1 MDCSTIFG
9 TRKWLVDCQVFIL
22 EYYNTYYSHTSLH
35 ILRSNSLCLEEAGSV
50 WKVSDGNSWKYDH
63 QVTVTCIGGS
73 SSPSGANVEHE
84 DHQEK
89 VLDMKT
95 LTIIVLASL
104 LILTSLALI
113 GVVIWSRS
121 RMTASTSEQ
130 EVEQILSLNMSM
142 DTCMR
147 WRVTSQVAMI
157 PSWLQVKWKNV
168 DNFILENQF
177 LQKVHV

>member
-22 EYYNTYYSHTSLH
+22 EYQNKYYSHTSLH

-63 QVTVTCIGGS
+63 QVTVTCIGETN
-73 SSPSGANVEHE
+73 SPSGANVEHE

-113 GVVIWSRS
+113 GVVIWSRRRRTS
-121 RMTASTSEQ
+121 SASEQRTRNGAVTHGNEHGHLYEMEGHISGGYDTIMVTSE
-130 EVEQILSLNMSM
+130 EEK
-142 DTCMR
+142 C
-147 WRVTSQVAMI
+147 
-157 PSWLQVKWKNV
+157 
-168 DNFILENQF
+168 
-177 LQKVHV
+177 

>member
-1 MDCSTIFG
+1 MDCSSIFG

-22 EYYNTYYSHTSLH
+22 EYDNKYYSHTSLH

-63 QVTVTCIGGS
+63 QVTVTCIGET

-113 GVVIWSRS
+113 GVVIWSR
-121 RMTASTSEQ
+121 RRRTASASEQ
-130 EVEQILSLNMSM
+130 ETRSGSVTQPEHEHGHLYEMEGHISGGY
-142 DTCMR
+142 DTIM
-147 WRVTSQVAMI
+147 VTSEVE
-157 PSWLQVKWKNV
+157 KC
-168 DNFILENQF
+168 
-177 LQKVHV
+177 

>member
-22 EYYNTYYSHTSLH
+22 EYQKKYYSLTNLH

-63 QVTVTCIGGS
+63 QVTVTCIGET

-113 GVVIWSRS
+113 GVVIWSRM
-121 RMTASTSEQ
+121 RRTASEQ
-130 EVEQILSLNMSM
+130 ETRSSRAVTQLDDGHGHLYEMEGHISGGY
-142 DTCMR
+142 DTII
-147 WRVTSQVAMI
+147 VTSEVE
-157 PSWLQVKWKNV
+157 KC
-168 DNFILENQF
+168 
-177 LQKVHV
+177 

>member
-22 EYYNTYYSHTSLH
+22 EYQIKYYSLTNLH

-63 QVTVTCIGGS
+63 QVTVTCIGES
-73 SSPSGANVEHE
+73 SSPNVEHE
-84 DHQEK
+84 DHQDQ

-113 GVVIWSRS
+113 GVVIWSR
-121 RMTASTSEQ
+121 RRRTASTSEQ
-130 EVEQILSLNMSM
+130 ETRSGAVTQPEHEHGHLYEMEGHISGGY
-142 DTCMR
+142 DTIM
-147 WRVTSQVAMI
+147 VTSEQE
-157 PSWLQVKWKNV
+157 KC
-168 DNFILENQF
+168 
-177 LQKVHV
+177 